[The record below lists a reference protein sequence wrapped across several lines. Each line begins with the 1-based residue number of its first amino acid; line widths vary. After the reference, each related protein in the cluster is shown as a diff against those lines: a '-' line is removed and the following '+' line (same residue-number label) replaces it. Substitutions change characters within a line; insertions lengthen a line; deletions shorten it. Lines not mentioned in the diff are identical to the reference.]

1 MADPGSLIPTVD
13 AARAALL
20 GGFALDLLSDEER
33 AAASAGADAPAA
45 PLRGAGSTIPLPP
58 ITHWL
63 LAPCSPKSTVAGW
76 GPEGAAVSLAILLA
90 LETSGSLVTRDSPAE
105 AKLTSVSG
113 IFCLGEAVWRDP
125 AVSAAAAVLTD
136 IYWGRLEEE
145 KSSNSANPRMGIH
158 AYGWGNHGAGDDQ
171 QGAVATAAAGLAEA
185 LCEAFANDSFGDKLF
200 ARHVAFLLRA
210 GAPARAR
217 VAAWLALREGV
228 AFHLLPPLP
237 ALAPRPDRGDALLF
251 LPPGG
256 EPDGEMT
263 ELYLQALESGALDRC
278 LADAEAR
285 DEAPPLPAALALHAA
300 THAVLKN
307 TRAEGAAATICR
319 LMRRQGTR
327 RVLRGV
333 LRTPLTQLRR
343 PAVARAAAAGARGGT
358 KGASASVGWGGET
371 PFGPG
376 AAYGIDP
383 PSTDVEAR
391 RSVLLAACEDD
402 ADLREELRAALEE
415 AVPYPPDS
423 DDE

>member
-1 MADPGSLIPTVD
+1 M
-13 AARAALL
+13 
-20 GGFALDLLSDEER
+20 FAQIHRRGVGPRGR
-33 AAASAGADAPAA
+33 AAA
-45 PLRGAGSTIPLPP
+45 
-58 ITHWL
+58 
-63 LAPCSPKSTVAGW
+63 
-76 GPEGAAVSLAILLA
+76 SLAILLA
-90 LETSGSLVTRDSPAE
+90 LESSGSLVTRDLPAE

-113 IFCLGEAVWRDP
+113 IFCLGEAAWRDP
-125 AVSAAAAVLTD
+125 AVSAAAAALTD

-171 QGAVATAAAGLAEA
+171 QGAIATTAAGLAEA

-251 LPPGG
+251 LPSGG

-278 LADAEAR
+278 LGDAEAR

-307 TRAEGAAATICR
+307 TRAEGAAATIRR
-319 LMRRQGTR
+319 LMRRPGTGGAP
-327 RVLRGV
+327 RGV
-333 LRTPLTQLRR
+333 AN
-343 PAVARAAAAGARGGT
+343 PAHAAAKTGGGARGG
-358 KGASASVGWGGET
+358 GGRQGRNQGGGASVGWGGET

-383 PSTDVEAR
+383 PSADVEAR
-391 RSVLLAACEDD
+391 RSVLLAVCEDD
-402 ADLREELRAALEE
+402 ADLRKELRAALEE

-423 DDE
+423 DEE